1 MDDNGMNDYLFLA
14 VALTH
19 PEMIEVPV
27 LDQDG
32 NPTYDPI
39 TGEPI
44 TEVVEIQVTNYPYH
58 MAVNVGMLVDAYVME
73 VLHTASPLLPGD
85 TLIAH
90 RLAGEAASTIDDPAI
105 YEQIR
110 PFGNNPDGSAT
121 GPLLYHY
128 IDGYPLRL
136 FPSGDP
142 YPVGDEPFDAQLRH
156 KYFDTPATPA
166 STGWGFRIELVGAAY
181 TRDPSAR
188 SIATY
193 HDPECT
199 DVHVPSMGAFSLGPS
214 DWQVDELGTTLE
226 VWFIDSWDGYRLP
239 EQADWHVAMLLG
251 PEQEGY
257 QTLPVGSDGVEYLFW
272 QYTQSAGAEWVDTGA
287 TVIAQAGTVYRIS
300 DAAVVAVLVPGQ
312 PIKLGDQETTFTGVW
327 AGGADYIEIDPFVQ
341 AAVGDALWS
350 FE

>member
-1 MDDNGMNDYLFLA
+1 MNDYLFLSA
-14 VALTH
+14 DIAAHESAGYHCLVNPGVH
-19 PEMIEVPV
+19 P
-27 LDQDG
+27 DG
-32 NPTYDPI
+32 RFI
-39 TGEPI
+39 
-44 TEVVEIQVTNYPYH
+44 
-58 MAVNVGMLVDAYVME
+58 LE
-73 VLHTASPLLPGD
+73 VLHTADPLLPGD

-142 YPVGDEPFDAQLRH
+142 YPVGDEPFDAEIRH
-156 KYFDTPATPA
+156 KYFDTPATPS
-166 STGWGFRIELVGAAY
+166 STGWGFRFELLGEAY

-188 SIATY
+188 AIGICGE
-193 HDPECT
+193 PECET
-199 DVHVPSMGAFSLGPS
+199 VLYTTGALQLGLS
-214 DWQVDELGTTLE
+214 DWQTNELGDPIE
-226 VWFIDSWDGYRLP
+226 VWFTDSWDGDRP
-239 EQADWHVAMLLG
+239 ASQKAWHVAMLYG
-251 PEQEGY
+251 PTVEGY

-300 DAAVVAVLVPGQ
+300 DAAVVAALVPGQ
-312 PIKLGDQETTFTGVW
+312 PIKLGAQETTFTGVW